1 MIVRGEFETPSKAPV
16 LSLSKNVLPSL
27 LSAEHWLIRGTDS
40 SVMYISRIAS
50 FTIEVNDTMW
60 CYPAFIHIKDLFRN
74 KIIVIDVVHTTR
86 SSTCIFKTFFH
97 FYDFCECVICANLLY
112 YRLYIAYPFHRSCL
126 HLTKE
131 LSPATRG
138 TLCCFYCYY
147 CFVYRLVNRVQCLLH
162 TCLIKYAETAKDT
175 SSSCLFGGVDVLLL
189 KLLSLPSEIRLVA
202 CCFFFKSSTF
212 KQSLCYV
219 SLSAIRVLYA

>member
-1 MIVRGEFETPSKAPV
+1 LILNQWMLVKREFETPSKTPV

-27 LSAEHWLIRGTDS
+27 LSAEYWLVPGTDS
-40 SVMYISRIAS
+40 SVIYISRIAS
-50 FTIEVNDTMW
+50 FTIELNNTMW
-60 CYPAFIHIKDLFRN
+60 WYPTFIHSKDLFRN
-74 KIIVIDVVHTTR
+74 KIIVIYVVHT

-97 FYDFCECVICANLLY
+97 FYDFWECVICANLLY

-147 CFVYRLVNRVQCLLH
+147 CVVYRLVNRVQCLLH

-175 SSSCLFGGVDVLLL
+175 SSSCLFGGGWCFTV
-189 KLLSLPSEIRLVA
+189 EITV
-202 CCFFFKSSTF
+202 SS
-212 KQSLCYV
+212 
-219 SLSAIRVLYA
+219 IWN